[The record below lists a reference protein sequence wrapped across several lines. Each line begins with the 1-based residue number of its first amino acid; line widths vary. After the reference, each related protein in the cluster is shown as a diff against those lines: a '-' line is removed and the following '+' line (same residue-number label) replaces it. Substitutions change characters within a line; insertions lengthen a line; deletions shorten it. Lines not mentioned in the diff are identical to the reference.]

1 MQVAFEARANL
12 SKAPSTGITGEACQ
26 IRMIIEFQ
34 LGADFLSWPTWF
46 SHYEI
51 DLEYKY
57 VGDFDP
63 AELPISQNT
72 RDRLKKWK
80 AVYDDLYQEDY
91 SVRPMSEEERIWSRE
106 MLRLWVQISKEISA
120 AQENSSN
127 PDIYR
132 AYHEFMYQGEGRGFT
147 LDTLPDELREKYRED
162 IDHSSESL
170 L

>member
-1 MQVAFEARANL
+1 
-12 SKAPSTGITGEACQ
+12 
-26 IRMIIEFQ
+26 MIIEFH
-34 LGADFLSWPTWF
+34 LAADFLSWPTWY

-51 DLEYKY
+51 DLKY
-57 VGDFDP
+57 EHVGDFNP
-63 AELPISQNT
+63 GRLPISQAT
-72 RDRLKKWK
+72 RDRLEKWK

-91 SVRPMSEEERIWSRE
+91 SVRPMSEEEQKNWSRE
-106 MLRLWVQISKEISA
+106 MLRLWAQISKEISA

-127 PDIYR
+127 TDIYR
-132 AYHEFMYQGEGRGFT
+132 AYHAFMYQGVEHGFT